1 MEELKMDCNHDWILI
16 SESFTSSVGNYQF
29 ESKNFECAKCNKE
42 KTESKNMQ
50 YELKDSGERK
60 VFETGA
66 QRDIS
71 EGKGR
76 YDLISPI
83 AIKRLA
89 IVMEKGAKKYKDRN
103 WELGMPLGKMID
115 SAKRHIDQFLE
126 GYRDEDHL
134 GQAMFNI
141 MGAIH
146 IEEMVKRDLLPKEL
160 NDLPNYMPKQ

>member
-1 MEELKMDCNHDWILI
+1 ME
-16 SESFTSSVGNYQF
+16 
-29 ESKNFECAKCNKE
+29 
-42 KTESKNMQ
+42 

-60 VFETGA
+60 VFNTGA
-66 QRDIS
+66 QRDVS

-89 IVMEKGAKKYKDRN
+89 IVMEKGAKKYNSRN